1 MGIECWVVVNGLQT
15 FLVTVDNCCGIACR
29 SSLREGNT
37 ICFSCLFSHFIFM
50 KILSIPIVALGVSHW
65 RSTNVGLIQET
76 IKVHVRTEKVN
87 GKTIRKSERVCENS
101 IRLITHVQSGLMM
114 PSHKHT
120 CMHGVCEKREGQR
133 ERNRL
138 LRHFRHMI
146 QLLALYILYT
156 VLYHRDL
163 WKYTSRLKHISIH
176 WLSFPRDCSNKS
188 LLGRSHTPTTPL
200 HPSGKPQD
208 ARGKQN

>member
-1 MGIECWVVVNGLQT
+1 MGIECWVVFNGLQT
-15 FLVTVDNCCGIACR
+15 ILVTVDTFCGIACR

-114 PSHKHT
+114 PSHNHT
-120 CMHGVCEKREGQR
+120 CMHGSVRGERGTEIEKSIITSLPAYDSTTVSTIHIIYSPTIVTCE
-133 ERNRL
+133 N
-138 LRHFRHMI
+138 I
-146 QLLALYILYT
+146 
-156 VLYHRDL
+156 
-163 WKYTSRLKHISIH
+163 
-176 WLSFPRDCSNKS
+176 
-188 LLGRSHTPTTPL
+188 PL
-200 HPSGKPQD
+200 V
-208 ARGKQN
+208 